1 MRGRYGARGDEE
13 EEEEDEEDIEKRE
26 QEEHARRSG
35 HSIEGIL
42 TDRCEWI
49 LQTLYALIST
59 DFRKN
64 CGRIVNDLELL
75 ERCAFNKLEIN

>member
-1 MRGRYGARGDEE
+1 MRGRCGARGDEE
-13 EEEEDEEDIEKRE
+13 EEEEEDEE
-26 QEEHARRSG
+26 QEEHARGSG

-42 TDRCEWI
+42 ADRCEWI
-49 LQTLYALIST
+49 LQTLDALIWT

-75 ERCAFNKLEIN
+75 ERCAFNKLELN

>member
-1 MRGRYGARGDEE
+1 MRGRYGARGDE

-42 TDRCEWI
+42 ADRCEWI
-49 LQTLYALIST
+49 LQTLYALLNLIRMT
-59 DFRKN
+59 DLNVFMT
-64 CGRIVNDLELL
+64 I
-75 ERCAFNKLEIN
+75 

>member
-1 MRGRYGARGDEE
+1 MRGRCGARGD

-42 TDRCEWI
+42 ADRCEWI
-49 LQTLYALIST
+49 LQTLYALIWT

-75 ERCAFNKLEIN
+75 ERCALKKCEFN